1 MKFCKRLLKVK
12 LNTCNACVYGELGRY
27 PMYINRYMRIIK
39 YWFNI
44 RRSKNIIIK
53 TVYNVTVSDYH
64 KGCHNWIFNVK
75 KMLDDYGFSY
85 AFDDVTNINIDTNTF
100 VEEFKSRVYDH
111 FTQDW

>member
-1 MKFCKRLLKVK
+1 
-12 LNTCNACVYGELGRY
+12 
-27 PMYINRYMRIIK
+27 MRIIK

-53 TVYNVTVSDYH
+53 TVYNLTVSDYH

-85 AFDDVTNINIDTNTF
+85 VFDDVTNINIDTNTF
-100 VEEFKSRVYDH
+100 VEEFKRRVYDH
-111 FTQDW
+111 FTQDWYGTLNNSSMLDVYRSFKINFE